1 MDFGAFPPPANRQ
14 PASVSPD
21 FAAAETS
28 SPTKQKS
35 SPVEPSQEPSRLFF
49 LFLLLLTAV
58 IYLGSASTPS
68 LLDDADSS
76 HAIVAREMLQS
87 GDWVVMHMNGI
98 RWLAKAPIHYWLVAA
113 TYAVLGEG
121 EFSTR
126 LPLSL
131 AVVGLVLMIYGF
143 GRHFFSQRAGFYAG
157 LVMATSVG
165 TFLFTRIMIPEAIYA
180 LEFTAIFYLFL
191 RGWVEGSQ
199 GRPQGVAR
207 QGGRMW
213 GCAALTAMALLTRGL
228 IGVIFPVTTIALF
241 IMVTRTWGRWRELRP
256 VSSSVIFLVIAA
268 PWHWIAMRRA
278 PGFFFEYFISEHFM
292 RAMGTRYP
300 PDYSAVPLPLWLGAH
315 LAWFFPWSVFLPLSF
330 LALRPLKKA
339 LTRAGGAALSPAEQA
354 QLLVVL
360 WITVIFLFFSA
371 LGGSRMEYY
380 SFGAWPAIAL
390 LLGMGL
396 AGGEDAGDASVKPTA
411 ARRCQRALAVLG
423 AVLAAV
429 LGYAII
435 ASYRVKV
442 EGDIS
447 QLLSAHQDD
456 FYRVSMAHLFDLTPQ
471 AFALLRGPA
480 TGAGVAF
487 SVGFI
492 GAWLLRRSGRPLAAN
507 VMTAMAMAGFI
518 FSANAAYQT
527 FEPELG
533 SRPLERIMS
542 PYLRRQDQIVIYGN
556 FDSGSSLA
564 YYSRRQVLIFNG
576 RRNNLEFG
584 SYYPD
589 APRIF
594 LDDHDFPALWSSPQR
609 VFLLAPP
616 PYGHEAVI
624 RLPAERSYKI
634 GDIGGKA
641 LYVNHP
647 LTPGQA
653 SLADSANVNLQ
664 KTLK

>member
-1 MDFGAFPPPANRQ
+1 MDFGALPPPANRQ
-14 PASVSPD
+14 PASISPD
-21 FAAAETS
+21 PARAEN
-28 SPTKQKS
+28 PNPEKQKS
-35 SPVEPSQEPSRLFF
+35 SRRSDRPFF
-49 LFLLLLTAV
+49 LFLLALTAV
-58 IYLGSASTPS
+58 IYLGTAAKPS

-113 TYAVLGEG
+113 SYAVLGEG

-131 AVVGLVLMIYGF
+131 AVVGLVWMIYVF

-165 TFLFTRIMIPEAIYA
+165 TFIFTRIMIPEAIFA
-180 LEFTAIFYLFL
+180 LEFTAIFHLFL
-191 RGWVEGSQ
+191 RGWVEGNSDTPHNAAWQ
-199 GRPQGVAR
+199 RR
-207 QGGRMW
+207 RMW
-213 GCAALTAMALLTRGL
+213 GCAALTALALLTRGL
-228 IGVIFPVTTIALF
+228 IGVIFPVGVVALF
-241 IMVTRTWGRWRELRP
+241 IMVTRTTGRWRELRP
-256 VSSSVIFLVIAA
+256 VSSSLIFLVIAV

-292 RAMGTRYP
+292 RALGTRYP

-315 LAWFFPWSVFLPLSF
+315 LAWFFPWSMFLPLCF
-330 LALRPLKKA
+330 FAFRPLKKVFT
-339 LTRAGGAALSPAEQA
+339 LRGAALSPAEQA
-354 QLLVVL
+354 QLLVML
-360 WITVIFLFFSA
+360 WMGVILLFFSL

-380 SFGAWPAIAL
+380 SFGAWPAMAL
-390 LLGMGL
+390 LLGMGV
-396 AGGEDAGDASVKPTA
+396 ARAEEVNDGEINPRA
-411 ARRCQRALAVLG
+411 ARRCQAALALAG

-429 LGYAII
+429 LGYAIA

-480 TGAGVAF
+480 TGAAAAF
-487 SVGFI
+487 FVGFI
-492 GAWLLRRSGRPLAAN
+492 GAWLLRRRDRPLAAN
-507 VMTAMAMAGFI
+507 VITAVAMAGFM

-527 FEPELG
+527 FGPELG

-542 PYLRRQDQIVIYGN
+542 PYLRPQDQIVIYGN

-564 YYSRRQVLIFNG
+564 YYSRRQALIFNG

-589 APRIF
+589 APKIF
-594 LDDHDFPALWSSPQR
+594 LDDHDFPALWDGPQR

-624 RLPAERSYKI
+624 RLPADRSYKI

-641 LYVNHP
+641 LYVNHR
-647 LTPGQA
+647 LVPGQA
-653 SLADSANVNLQ
+653 SLAEQRNVNLQ
-664 KTLK
+664 KSWK